1 MLLIFALMILEG
13 HTPTNACHIS
23 AHYFSHPRC
32 SHPLSFFLS
41 RSRALISIILS
52 LLRKNPPARN
62 RWEGIRGICD
72 RYRAENSRQNL
83 TDTDKKFIASR
94 RLLDWELEDISRLFT
109 TGKVSFALMTPCW
122 TKEKCVEWVST

>member
-1 MLLIFALMILEG
+1 MFLIFALMILNG
-13 HTPTNACHIS
+13 HTPTNDCQIN
-23 AHYFSHPRC
+23 AHSFSHARC
-32 SHPLSFFLS
+32 AHPLSLS

-72 RYRAENSRQNL
+72 RYRAENKRQNL
-83 TDTDKKFIASR
+83 TDTDKKFSSSR

-109 TGKVSFALMTPCW
+109 TVKVSFALMTPCW
-122 TKEKCVEWVST
+122 TELKCVQWVST